1 MELNFYRVIGKE
13 VIVKFTPP
21 PMLPQGFQLSTFCSY
36 LLNYFNNVLDCVSC
50 PNQLKIL
57 DIFKLNFRSIEILDL
72 LTKQ

>member
-1 MELNFYRVIGKE
+1 
-13 VIVKFTPP
+13 
-21 PMLPQGFQLSTFCSY
+21 MLPQGFQLSTFCSY

-57 DIFKLNFRSIEILDL
+57 EIFKLNFRSIEILDL